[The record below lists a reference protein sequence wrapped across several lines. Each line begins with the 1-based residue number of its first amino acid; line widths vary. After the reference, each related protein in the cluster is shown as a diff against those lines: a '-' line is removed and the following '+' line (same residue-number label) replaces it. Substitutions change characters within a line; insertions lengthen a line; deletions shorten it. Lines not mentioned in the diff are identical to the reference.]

1 MIWWRSGS
9 ETDRPASTYSNP
21 AICVRA
27 IILEKGGVDGGRI
40 VKIVGATAK
49 RLRITGRFG
58 QGGIETFINGHFHPS
73 AVGAAAGFRRHFSDI
88 LDFLPRGALQ
98 ACANAFTGRNKGR
111 GDQG

>member
-1 MIWWRSGS
+1 MVEIRERNRQAGFKVFESGNM
-9 ETDRPASTYSNP
+9 RP
-21 AICVRA
+21 R
-27 IILEKGGVDGGRI
+27 IILEKGGVDGGCI